1 MKIGILTSLPGGP
14 EPKSGI
20 AYYSQALLE
29 ALDDTADEL
38 VIFADGKAESKD
50 SPSERRVSGARVIQC
65 WQFGIRAPFQILRA
79 LMRNRVDALHVE
91 YDVYLYGGVVSALLL
106 PLVLQ
111 YVRVRRGIRVVATI
125 HGVVPR
131 DVITRKMLSRGGFVL
146 PFTMLGRLGFSVM
159 YRLFDWA
166 TDSLVVLEEWRAR
179 VLERDYGVA
188 SRKIH
193 VVPLPLMHDCPRP
206 RKEEARVRCGIVAR
220 NHMLYFGYASYY
232 KGLDVLLDAFRSAR
246 LECEDLALTIVAGR
260 HPRLAGNPRYERFYA
275 ALRERSLAEGAV
287 FAEFLPEPQLVDMLA
302 AADVAVLPYTDAY
315 GASGALNT
323 AIAARRPVLVSR
335 HIGFDGALPCQIFEP
350 NAPACARA
358 MLAFFSEHAAMLND
372 RTEAL
377 AQGRDARTI
386 SRAIHSI
393 RCGRA
398 AVTRSAVEFA
408 TARR

>member
-1 MKIGILTSLPGGP
+1 MRIGILTSLPGGG

-20 AYYSQALLE
+20 AYYSQTILA
-29 ALDDTADEL
+29 ALDDCPDEL
-38 VIFADGKAESKD
+38 IIFADES
-50 SPSERRVSGARVIQC
+50 SEDIPNATVLRC
-65 WQFGIRAPFQILRA
+65 WRFGVRSALHILRA
-79 LMRNRVDALHVE
+79 LMRNRIDALHVE
-91 YDVYLYGGVVSALLL
+91 YDVYLYGGVASALLL

-111 YVRVRRGIRVVATI
+111 YVRLRRGIRVVTTL

-146 PFTMLGRLGFSVM
+146 PFTVLGRLGFSVM

-166 TDSLVVLEEWRAR
+166 TDSLIVLEEWRAK
-179 VLERDYGVA
+179 VLERDYGVP
-188 SRKIH
+188 SGKIH

-206 RKEEARVRCGIVAR
+206 SKEEARARCGVVAR

-232 KGLDVLLDAFRSAR
+232 KGLDVLLDAFRSAQQD
-246 LECEDLALTIVAGR
+246 CEDLALTIVAGR
-260 HPRLAGNPRYERFYA
+260 HPRLAGKPRYERFYA
-275 ALRERSLAEGAV
+275 ALRERALAEGAV
-287 FAEFLPEPQLVDMLA
+287 FHDFLPERQLVDVLA
-302 AADVAVLPYTDAY
+302 AADVVVLPYTDAY

-335 HIGFDGALPCQIFEP
+335 HIGFDGALPCQIFES

-358 MLAFFSEHAAMLND
+358 ILAFFSEHAEMLNA

-377 AQGRDARTI
+377 ARGRDARTI
-386 SRAIHSI
+386 SRIIHSI